1 MDQSRASD
9 QFAVGLGS
17 LSWNEIESLSSQNQK
32 LTKEKRPT
40 MVAVRALLLILLSAP
55 TIRGRTNLPTLPEAI
70 RLFQV
75 GSTNKLIQTIQD
87 QESVIAEQ
95 QARIAELENDVATLD
110 VTRKG
115 CSGTLVTLEVWS

>member
-1 MDQSRASD
+1 
-9 QFAVGLGS
+9 
-17 LSWNEIESLSSQNQK
+17 
-32 LTKEKRPT
+32 